1 MRLRRHWKRDLQILE
16 ELANKIV
23 LDETSTTEQIVES
36 VKSTLNNIE
45 KLYITPARE
54 VDCEDD

>member
-23 LDETSTTEQIVES
+23 LDETSTKEEIVES

>member
-23 LDETSTTEQIVES
+23 LNKINTKEEIIDS
-36 VKSTLNNIE
+36 VKLTLSNID